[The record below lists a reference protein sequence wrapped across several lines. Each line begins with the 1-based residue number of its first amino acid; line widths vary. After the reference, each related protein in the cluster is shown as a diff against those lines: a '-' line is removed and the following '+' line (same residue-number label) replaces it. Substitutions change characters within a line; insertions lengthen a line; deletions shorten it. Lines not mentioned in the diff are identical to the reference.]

1 MLFVIFGND
10 KKILK
15 KNDFEADLSVAIAD
29 NTYFI
34 GCSVLSVFMQ
44 SGIDSLLVPSMK
56 KTIEQNLGKKT
67 LDKIEQRLVERHGIS
82 LVQAIKDFYKFDSVL
97 REFFGAGADGLET
110 KFLQKIVELE
120 KVKNS
125 KTEWITIRDQE
136 LAKIFLE
143 SFGDPDK
150 KAILNSVLDKSHIV
164 SDILKNCKIPQTSGY
179 RKINSLIKDGLL
191 SPNGHSVTTD
201 GKKVVKYETLFRNI
215 NIEIEKNSVK
225 VKVQMKKN
233 TIENSSILNVIKV

>member
-1 MLFVIFGND
+1 
-10 KKILK
+10 
-15 KNDFEADLSVAIAD
+15 
-29 NTYFI
+29 
-34 GCSVLSVFMQ
+34 MQ
-44 SGIDSLLVPSMK
+44 NGIDNLLVPSLR
-56 KTIEQNLGKKT
+56 KTIEENLGKKT
-67 LDKIEQRLVERHGIS
+67 LYKIEQRLIERHGIN

-125 KTEWITIRDQE
+125 ESEWITIQDQD

-150 KAILNSVLDKSHIV
+150 KSILNVVLDKPQIV
-164 SDILKNCKIPQTSGY
+164 SDILKICKIPQTSGY

-191 SPNGHSVTTD
+191 IPNGYSITAD
-201 GKKVVKYETLFRNI
+201 GKKVVKYETLFRNV
-215 NIEIEKNSVK
+215 NIEIEKNSIRI
-225 VKVQMKKN
+225 KVQMKKHMVKDS
-233 TIENSSILNVIKV
+233 TILQVIKV

>member
-1 MLFVIFGND
+1 
-10 KKILK
+10 
-15 KNDFEADLSVAIAD
+15 
-29 NTYFI
+29 
-34 GCSVLSVFMQ
+34 MQ
-44 SGIDSLLVPSMK
+44 NGIDNLLVPSLRK
-56 KTIEQNLGKKT
+56 NNRRKSRKKT
-67 LDKIEQRLVERHGIS
+67 LNKIEERLFERHGMS

-125 KTEWITIRDQE
+125 KTPWITIQDQD

-150 KAILNSVLDKSHIV
+150 KAILNAVLDKPYIV

-191 SPNGHSVTTD
+191 TPNGQSVTSD
-201 GKKVVKYETLFRNI
+201 GKKVTKYETLFHNI
-215 NIEIEKNSVK
+215 NIEIVKNSVK

-233 TIENSSILNVIKV
+233 TIENSSILQVVKV

>member
-1 MLFVIFGND
+1 
-10 KKILK
+10 
-15 KNDFEADLSVAIAD
+15 
-29 NTYFI
+29 
-34 GCSVLSVFMQ
+34 MQ
-44 SGIDSLLVPSMK
+44 NGIDNLLVPSMR
-56 KTIEQNLGKKT
+56 KTIEENLGKKT
-67 LDKIEQRLVERHGIS
+67 LNKIEERLVERHGMS

-125 KTEWITIRDQE
+125 KTEWITIQDQD

-150 KAILNSVLDKSHIV
+150 KTILNAVLDKPHIV
-164 SDILKNCKIPQTSGY
+164 ADILKNCKIPQTSGY

-191 SPNGHSVTTD
+191 IPNGQSITSD
-201 GKKVVKYETLFRNI
+201 GKKVTKYETLFKNI
-215 NIEIEKNSVK
+215 NIEIEKNSVR

-233 TIENSSILNVIKV
+233 TIENSSILQVVKI

>member
-1 MLFVIFGND
+1 
-10 KKILK
+10 
-15 KNDFEADLSVAIAD
+15 
-29 NTYFI
+29 
-34 GCSVLSVFMQ
+34 MQ
-44 SGIDSLLVPSMK
+44 NGIDNLLVPSLR
-56 KTIEQNLGKKT
+56 KTIEENLGKKT
-67 LDKIEQRLVERHGIS
+67 LNKIEERLAERHGMSI
-82 LVQAIKDFYKFDSVL
+82 VQAIKDFYKFDSVL

-125 KTEWITIRDQE
+125 KTEWITIQDQD

-150 KAILNSVLDKSHIV
+150 KVILNSVLDKPHIV

-191 SPNGHSVTTD
+191 VPNGYHITND
-201 GKKVVKYETLFRNI
+201 GKKVIKYETLFRNI

-233 TIENSSILNVIKV
+233 AIENSSILQVVKI